1 MAQETQIGALYQ
13 PRGVGWPED
22 LRSISFGQGR
32 TDTFLEGS
40 GQPGGLSSNVWDTP
54 WGQTTALLDCTRVRA
69 STHARRRGHCL
80 LTPPQHPRDSVMD
93 AGPVGGLILQ

>member
-1 MAQETQIGALYQ
+1 MVGPGPEAAAPT
-13 PRGVGWPED
+13 RGLTCSWGILQPED

-69 STHARRRGHCL
+69 STHAFVHVKACAPC
-80 LTPPQHPRDSVMD
+80 THM
-93 AGPVGGLILQ
+93 